1 MLRLLRNTTL
11 SIWLIG
17 SLAAATISL
26 GLFAL
31 SLTAKV
37 ATVTA
42 SATAAAVA
50 HRKELAATVARV
62 KAKARL
68 RRLIAAIPIVGMGS
82 LIYFEERDYQEW
94 LAENPDGT
102 RERYACE
109 LAAITAEVMDEV
121 LQELP
126 ARVRPDPDTAK
137 GLLGDD
143 TDCM

>member
-1 MLRLLRNTTL
+1 MLRILRNTAL
-11 SIWLIG
+11 SIWLFG
-17 SLAAATISL
+17 SLIAVTTSL

-68 RRLIAAIPIVGMGS
+68 RRLIAATPIVGMGS

-94 LAENPDGT
+94 IMENTDGN
-102 RERYACE
+102 REQYACE
-109 LAAITAEVMDEV
+109 IVAITAEVMDEV

-126 ARVRPDPDTAK
+126 VRVRPDPDTVN

-143 TDCM
+143 AACW